1 LEVIMPVKSAAEKL
15 QDTIAFLDT
24 AKASI
29 AQIQGMR
36 RLLETEDEFRKLWE
50 ADSAAAL
57 RQVGIDPASRQEM
70 SLGSYAEGARCDWC
84 VTPNG
89 NACHC

>member
-1 LEVIMPVKSAAEKL
+1 MPVKSAAEKL
-15 QDTIAFLDT
+15 QDTIAFLENAKT
-24 AKASI
+24 AI
-29 AQIQGMR
+29 TQIEEMR
-36 RLLETEDEFRKLWE
+36 RLLETDEEFRKLWD

-57 RQVGIDPASRQEM
+57 RQVGIDPDSRQEM
-70 SLGSYAEGARCDWC
+70 GLGPYAEGARCDWC

>member
-1 LEVIMPVKSAAEKL
+1 MPVKSADEKL
-15 QDTIAFLDT
+15 QDTVTFLDN
-24 AKASI
+24 AKAAI
-29 AQIQGMR
+29 AQIEEMK
-36 RLLETEDEFRKLWE
+36 RLLETDQEFRKLWE

-57 RQVGIDPASRQEM
+57 RQVGIDPESRQDM
-70 SLGSYAEGARCDWC
+70 GLGPYAEGARCDWC

>member
-1 LEVIMPVKSAAEKL
+1 MPVKSAAEKL
-15 QDTIAFLDT
+15 QDTTAFLDNAKT
-24 AKASI
+24 AI
-29 AQIQGMR
+29 AQIEEMR
-36 RLLETEDEFRKLWE
+36 RLLETDEEFRKLWE

-57 RQVGIDPASRQEM
+57 RQVGIDPESRQEM
-70 SLGSYAEGARCDWC
+70 GLGAYEEGPRCDWC